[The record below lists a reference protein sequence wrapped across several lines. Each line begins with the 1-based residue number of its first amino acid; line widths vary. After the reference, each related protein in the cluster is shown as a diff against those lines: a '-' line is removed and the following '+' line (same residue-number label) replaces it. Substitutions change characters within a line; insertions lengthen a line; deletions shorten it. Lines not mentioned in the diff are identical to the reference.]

1 MRVVAVVV
9 FLVISTLELG
19 QARIGDTIG
28 ELKERYGTAS
38 HLHDEEGGLTVV
50 EYNKPPYLMLFKL
63 LDLKT
68 EGVEIRGVANDAEVE
83 VLLARNVPAGTSF
96 QLIDNPKTPY
106 SSEFSD
112 FKDYTFSNDVK
123 AYSYRLKGAELYRI
137 TIRSPK
143 MQAFEE
149 WTKEQKKKKK
159 ITEAN
164 EKIDA
169 IESPSLEA
177 VPRSKERDPPS
188 APPPDIFRDLSAESG
203 GAVLGQD
210 ASFASMGTALG
221 RYQHKLYLA
230 IGSRWNLKVSQ
241 MKAKMPTIDR
251 VVVRFQ
257 VNADG
262 TVSNIDIVQG
272 DPNSILGTIS
282 ADSIKQSSDLIGP
295 FPADLKAEN
304 PRGFPWQ
311 LAFRVY
317 KSGN

>member
-83 VLLARNVPAGTSF
+83 VLLARNVPAGTTF
-96 QLIDNPKTPY
+96 QLTDNPRTPY
-106 SSEFSD
+106 SGEFSD

-123 AYSYRLKGAELYRI
+123 AYSYRLKGAELYGI
-137 TIRSPK
+137 IIRSPK

-164 EKIDA
+164 EKINA

-177 VPRSKERDPPS
+177 VPRPKERDPS
-188 APPPDIFRDLSAESG
+188 APPPDIFRDLSAVSG

-230 IGSRWNLKVSQ
+230 IGSRWNLKVAQ
-241 MKAKMPTIDR
+241 TMAQIGVDR
-251 VVVRFQ
+251 VVVQFH

-262 TVSNIDIVQG
+262 TIADIKIIEG
-272 DPNSILGTIS
+272 NPNSVLGRIS

-295 FPADLKAEN
+295 FPADLKAEKPN
-304 PRGFPWQ
+304 GFPWQ
-311 LAFRVY
+311 LAFRTY
-317 KSGN
+317 KSGD

>member
-1 MRVVAVVV
+1 MRVVAVIV

-38 HLHDEEGGLTVV
+38 HLHDEEEGLTVV

-83 VLLARNVPAGTSF
+83 VLLARNVPAGTTF
-96 QLIDNPKTPY
+96 QLTDNPRTPY
-106 SSEFSD
+106 SGEFSD

-123 AYSYRLKGAELYRI
+123 AYSYRLKGAELYGI
-137 TIRSPK
+137 IIRSPK

-164 EKIDA
+164 EKIDG

-177 VPRSKERDPPS
+177 VPRPKERDPS
-188 APPPDIFRDLSAESG
+188 APPPDIFRDLSAVSG
-203 GAVLGQD
+203 GASMGQD

-230 IGSRWNLKVSQ
+230 IGSRWNGKVAQ
-241 MKAKMPTIDR
+241 TMAQIGVDR
-251 VVVRFQ
+251 VAVQFH

-262 TVSNIDIVQG
+262 TIADIKIIEG
-272 DPNSILGTIS
+272 NPNSILGTIS

-295 FPADLKAEN
+295 FPVDLKAEKPN
-304 PRGFPWQ
+304 GFPWQ
-311 LAFRVY
+311 LAFRTY
-317 KSGN
+317 KSGD

>member
-1 MRVVAVVV
+1 MRVVAVIV

-83 VLLARNVPAGTSF
+83 VLLARNVPAGTTF
-96 QLIDNPKTPY
+96 QLTDNPRTPY

-123 AYSYRLKGAELYRI
+123 AYSYRLKGAELYGI
-137 TIRSPK
+137 IIRSPK

-149 WTKEQKKKKK
+149 WAKEEKKKKK

-164 EKIDA
+164 KKIDA
-169 IESPSLEA
+169 LESPQSTIA
-177 VPRSKERDPPS
+177 IKERKSVWP
-188 APPPDIFRDLSAESG
+188 PPPDIWRDLSDVSG
-203 GAVLGQD
+203 GARLGQD

-230 IGSRWNLKVSQ
+230 IGSRWNVKVSQ
-241 MKAKMPTIDR
+241 MKAKMPNLDR

-262 TVSNIDIVQG
+262 TLSDIDIVQG
-272 DPNSILGTIS
+272 NPNSILGTIS
-282 ADSIKQSSDLIGP
+282 ADSIKQSSNLIGP
-295 FPADLKAEN
+295 FPSDLKAEN
-304 PRGFPWQ
+304 PRGFPWE
-311 LAFRVY
+311 LAFRTY
-317 KSGN
+317 KSGD

>member
-1 MRVVAVVV
+1 MRVVAIVV

-83 VLLARNVPAGTSF
+83 VLLARNVPAGTTF
-96 QLIDNPKTPY
+96 QLTDNPRTPY
-106 SSEFSD
+106 SGEFSD

-123 AYSYRLKGAELYRI
+123 AYSYRLKGAELYGI
-137 TIRSPK
+137 IIRSPK

-164 EKIDA
+164 EKINA

-177 VPRSKERDPPS
+177 VPRPKERDPS
-188 APPPDIFRDLSAESG
+188 APPPDIFRDLSAVSG

-230 IGSRWNLKVSQ
+230 IGSRWNLKVAQ
-241 MKAKMPTIDR
+241 TMAQIEVDR
-251 VVVRFQ
+251 VVVQFH
-257 VNADG
+257 VNVDG
-262 TVSNIDIVQG
+262 TIADIKIIEG
-272 DPNSILGTIS
+272 NPNSVLGRIS

-295 FPADLKAEN
+295 FPVDLKAEK
-304 PRGFPWQ
+304 PTGFPWQ
-311 LAFRVY
+311 LAFRTY
-317 KSGN
+317 KSGD

>member
-19 QARIGDTIG
+19 QARIGDNIG

-83 VLLARNVPAGTSF
+83 VLLARNVPAGTTF
-96 QLIDNPKTPY
+96 QLTDNPRTPY
-106 SSEFSD
+106 SGEFSD

-123 AYSYRLKGAELYRI
+123 AYSYRLKGAELYGI
-137 TIRSPK
+137 IIRSPK

-164 EKIDA
+164 EKINA

-177 VPRSKERDPPS
+177 VPRPKERDPS
-188 APPPDIFRDLSAESG
+188 APPPDIFRDLSAVSG

-230 IGSRWNLKVSQ
+230 IGSRWNLKVAQ
-241 MKAKMPTIDR
+241 TMAQIGVDR
-251 VVVRFQ
+251 VVVQFH

-262 TVSNIDIVQG
+262 TIADIKIIEG
-272 DPNSILGTIS
+272 NPNSVLGRIS

-295 FPADLKAEN
+295 FPADLKAEKPN
-304 PRGFPWQ
+304 GFPWQ
-311 LAFRVY
+311 LAFRTY
-317 KSGN
+317 KSGD